1 MTVEQRDVLVLL
13 PTREQLRLA
22 VGVSAGDRVAV
33 GVSAGGHAGGRVA
46 VGVSAAG
53 RGAERGESG
62 WAEHGRG
69 PWGPCGACELAAL
82 PSDRRC
88 HVRTPRA
95 TSTRLNP
102 SRSTAMAGL
111 SPRVRHPL
119 G

>member
-22 VGVSAGDRVAV
+22 VGVSAGDQ
-33 GVSAGGHAGGRVA
+33 
-46 VGVSAAG
+46 
-53 RGAERGESG
+53 GAERGESG
-62 WAEHGRG
+62 WAEHGRGPWG

-102 SRSTAMAGL
+102 SRSTATAGL
-111 SPRVRHPL
+111 SPRVQHPL

>member
-22 VGVSAGDRVAV
+22 VGVSAGGRVAV
-33 GVSAGGHAGGRVA
+33 GVSAG
-46 VGVSAAG
+46 G

-95 TSTRLNP
+95 TSTRLYP

-111 SPRVRHPL
+111 SPRVQHPL

>member
-22 VGVSAGDRVAV
+22 VGVSAG
-33 GVSAGGHAGGRVA
+33 GRVA
-46 VGVSAAG
+46 VGVSA
-53 RGAERGESG
+53 GESG

-111 SPRVRHPL
+111 SPRVQHPL

>member
-22 VGVSAGDRVAV
+22 VGVSAGDQ
-33 GVSAGGHAGGRVA
+33 
-46 VGVSAAG
+46 
-53 RGAERGESG
+53 GAERGESG

-102 SRSTAMAGL
+102 SRSIATAGL
-111 SPRVRHPL
+111 SPRVQHPL

>member
-22 VGVSAGDRVAV
+22 VGVSV
-33 GVSAGGHAGGRVA
+33 GGRVA
-46 VGVSAAG
+46 VGVSAGG

-62 WAEHGRG
+62 WAEDGRG

-95 TSTRLNP
+95 TSTRLYP

-111 SPRVRHPL
+111 SPRVQHPL

>member
-22 VGVSAGDRVAV
+22 VGVSAGGRVAV
-33 GVSAGGHAGGRVA
+33 GVSAGDQ
-46 VGVSAAG
+46 
-53 RGAERGESG
+53 GAERGESG
-62 WAEHGRG
+62 WAEHGRGPWG

-95 TSTRLNP
+95 TSIRLNP